1 MKTKKSLL
9 SHSKPLIVAMIFA
22 CAFAIPRAHAQ
33 NCVGDSLALVE
44 IYNATNGASWTTSAN
59 WLTGPLATWQGV
71 QVTNNRVTSLSL
83 PFNNL
88 TGSLTYHLGFLQE
101 LTSLDLP
108 GNQLA
113 GSVPASLVFLQKLKK
128 LDLSGNNLTGQIPA
142 TLGLT
147 LSLTSVNLSDNALSG
162 SIPTS
167 FLLLSRLV
175 YLNLSNNQLSGSI
188 PATIGYLT
196 KLQTLSVANNKL
208 SGSIPSTI
216 SNLKSVR
223 EVLLFNNNLS
233 GNVPAAVGQLDSVVV
248 FNAANNKLTGTVP
261 ATVANLRFLYFF
273 NVESNRISDLPN
285 LSSSTSLLQLYVAN
299 NKLTFAD
306 IEPNIALVRGGN
318 YAPQD
323 SIGVNTIIN
332 VCEGQTLTIPG
343 NYIEASP
350 NNTYTWF
357 TTDFSFIGEP
367 SSNAALVIP
376 NATIANSGRYS
387 VEVANSVAT
396 DLFLYR
402 RSVRVNVKVCT
413 TTSKT
418 QDATVQ
424 VFPIPFEQTTT
435 VQAGSEA
442 TPVVVKDSNGTI
454 LESYNAQANETVQ
467 IGAKLQGG
475 TYFVETFQNG
485 KKEVVR
491 VVKK

>member
-1 MKTKKSLL
+1 MR
-9 SHSKPLIVAMIFA
+9 LIVATIFA
-22 CAFAIPRAHAQ
+22 CALAIPRVHAQ
-33 NCVGDSLALVE
+33 TCVGDSLALVE
-44 IYNATNGASWTTSAN
+44 IYNTTGGQSWTSSTN

-71 QVTNNRVTSLSL
+71 QLTNNRVTALSL

-101 LTSLDLP
+101 LATLDLP
-108 GNQLA
+108 GNKLN
-113 GSVPASLVFLQKLKK
+113 GTVPASLVFLQKLKK
-128 LDLSGNNLTGQIPA
+128 LDLSGNNLSGQIPA

-147 LSLTSVNLSDNALSG
+147 LSLTNINLSNNALTG
-162 SIPTS
+162 SIPAS
-167 FLLLSRLV
+167 FLLLTRLT

-188 PATIGYLT
+188 PSTIGFLT
-196 KLQTLSVANNKL
+196 KLQTLSLANNKL

-216 SNLKSVR
+216 GNLKSVR

-248 FNAANNKLTGTVP
+248 FNAANNKLAGAVP

-273 NVESNRISDLPN
+273 NVESNRIADLPN

-323 SIGVNTIIN
+323 SIGVSTVIN
-332 VCEGQTLTIPG
+332 VCQGDTLVIPG
-343 NYIEASP
+343 NYIEPSA
-350 NNTYTWF
+350 NNTYTWY
-357 TTDFSFIGEP
+357 TSDFSFIGEP
-367 SSNAALVIP
+367 SPNATLVIP
-376 NATIANSGRYS
+376 NVTAANSGRYS
-387 VEVANSVAT
+387 VEATNSVAS

-402 RSVRVNVKVCT
+402 RTVRVNVNTCT
-413 TTSKT
+413 AKSKSAGT
-418 QDATVQ
+418 AVQ

-435 VQAGSEA
+435 VKAGSVA
-442 TPVVVKDSNGTI
+442 TPVIVKNSDGTV
-454 LESYNAQANETVQ
+454 LESYNAQANESVQ
-467 IGAKLQGG
+467 IGANLKGG